1 MRSDLAARWTGIA
14 GSAQHALAV
23 RDDLHRRWSEPHRKY
38 HNLDHLAAM
47 LDRVDELAAHVGNL
61 VNVQLAAFYHDAVYD
76 PTRGDNE
83 QRSAK
88 LAEDTL
94 PALGFSRVTVA
105 DVARLVLLTATH
117 VPAAG
122 DADGAVLCDA
132 DLAVLAGAPKQYA
145 AYASGVRE
153 EYAHVAEPAFCH
165 GRAAVLKSL
174 LSRPRLYHTEHGF
187 RRWEAAARHN
197 LATEL
202 ALLTPGGAAAGPL
215 PTTS

>member
-1 MRSDLAARWTGIA
+1 
-14 GSAQHALAV
+14 
-23 RDDLHRRWSEPHRKY
+23 
-38 HNLDHLAAM
+38 M
-47 LDRVDELAAHVGNL
+47 LDRVDELAAHAENL
-61 VNVQLAAFYHDAVYD
+61 ANVQLAAFYHDAVYD

-94 PALGFSRVTVA
+94 PALGVSGATVA
-105 DVARLVLLTATH
+105 DIIRLVLLTATH
-117 VPAAG
+117 DPADG

-132 DLAVLAGAPKQYA
+132 DLAVLAGTPEQYA
-145 AYASGVRE
+145 AYASGVRD
-153 EYAHVAEPAFCH
+153 EYAHVDEPTFRH

-174 LSRPRLYHTEHGF
+174 LSRPRLYRTEHGF

-202 ALLTPGGAAAGPL
+202 ALLTSGAAAGQP
-215 PTTS
+215 PTTG